1 MIAAVS
7 QSMSVT
13 WVQECFA
20 QKGDGGW
27 WMVICLELIGIN
39 PVYHVV
45 A

>member
-20 QKGDGGW
+20 QKGDDGW
-27 WMVICLELIGIN
+27 WMVDGNMSGIDR
-39 PVYHVV
+39 H
-45 A
+45 